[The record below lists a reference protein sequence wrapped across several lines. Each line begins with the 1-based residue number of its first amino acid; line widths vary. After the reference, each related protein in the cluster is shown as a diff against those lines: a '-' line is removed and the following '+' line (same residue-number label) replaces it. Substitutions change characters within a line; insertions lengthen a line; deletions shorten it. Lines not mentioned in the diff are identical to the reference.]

1 MLTVHKYSNKELF
14 KLLSNPAFCS
24 LSFQKQI
31 MSEAHLF
38 FKVFEILYRFWICRK
53 NSENT
58 FRFGIAAFEV
68 VALNTRFYWERI
80 LVTRVNM
87 LTNSLKIWDITKADI
102 FELIFFESVKE
113 TMTIILLW
121 KFNQCLGP
129 FNMCWMSIIVL
140 TLGFLGI

>member
-68 VALNTRFYWERI
+68 VALNTRFYWEI

-113 TMTIILLW
+113 TMTIILL
-121 KFNQCLGP
+121 GGGGGGGGGV
-129 FNMCWMSIIVL
+129 NMCWMSIIVL